1 MSRLI
6 TNKSAD
12 AEREF
17 LFASAMTTSEGREVL
32 AQIMVEPIKNAL
44 NYQAIGRKMLTVD
57 ELPQGVLPR
66 YEKDVPGKAWT
77 ISKHGAVPD
86 QLVEAQEVFVPT
98 FIIASNPQVPLT
110 EISSRRFYIV
120 DRAQMKAKEA
130 IQKDEDTHIL
140 AAIELATPTDHIVA
154 PTAAIGLGDVTEAFA
169 YIAEHDLTAARIV
182 MHPDEYYKDLI
193 MWQNTDVFD
202 QATKR
207 DVLMSG
213 LFGHLLTADVH
224 VSHLVPKGSVYI
236 MAPSDYVGVMPIRQ
250 DISIIPADNPTHLRL
265 GWVVFEEIGVAVMND
280 YAIAKIEKVS
290 AT

>member
-1 MSRLI
+1 MSFI
-6 TNKSAD
+6 TTNNSAD
-12 AEREF
+12 MERDY
-17 LFASAMTTSEGREVL
+17 LFASAMTTAEGRQVL
-32 AQIMVEPIKNAL
+32 AQVMVEPIKNAL
-44 NYQAIGRKMLTVD
+44 NYQAIGRKLVTVD

-66 YEKDVPGKAWT
+66 YEKDVPGFAYT

-86 QLVEAQEVFVPT
+86 QLIEAQEVFVPT
-98 FIIASNPQVPLT
+98 FIIASNPQVPIT
-110 EISSRRFYIV
+110 EISSRRFFIV

-130 IQKDEDTHIL
+130 IQKDEDTHVL
-140 AAIELATPTDHIVA
+140 AAIETATLADHVVTPTG
-154 PTAAIGLGDVTEAFA
+154 AIELADVTEAFA

-224 VSHLVPKGSVYI
+224 VSHLVPKGSVYVL
-236 MAPSDYVGVMPIRQ
+236 APQDYVGVMPVRQ
-250 DISIIPADNPTHLRL
+250 DISIIPADEPTHLRL
-265 GWVVFEEIGVAVMND
+265 GWVVFEEIGVGIMND
-280 YAIAKIEKVS
+280 YAIAKIEKAAAS
-290 AT
+290 